1 MILYWLT
8 LAAVALVVL
17 VVAGYLVA
25 IAAALLRARRNVA
38 RLADGFEAVAGH
50 TRPLGAKIDAVG
62 SALAAVHVD
71 FAALDER
78 FARLAGTLERA

>member
-17 VVAGYLVA
+17 VVAAYLVA
-25 IAAALLRARRNVA
+25 IAVALLRARNNVA

-50 TRPLGAKIDAVG
+50 TRPLGERVDAVG
-62 SALAAVHVD
+62 DALAGVQAD
-71 FAALDER
+71 FTTLDER
-78 FARLAGTLERA
+78 LAGLVGALEGS